1 MFGFHNGENDA
12 IFERTVYLVDEYGV
26 PEPEWDNA
34 YVSWALARQFHLGS
48 IDLADEAAALEF
60 ADNRLRTFPFMN
72 YDLRPDIRMK
82 LLEMIEIYDAFK
94 LNYPDYVDLVE
105 RMNAADI
112 FAAKDA
118 ISAAFGINPEPG
130 HMLSAT
136 IGARCEMV
144 CRVVFGYANRI
155 VPEWVLSFGGFG
167 GGFAYRNEPNSLS
180 KEAYLA
186 HLRSPHAMKRYYFFG
201 SRSLDEAL
209 PKFIDDLG

>member
-1 MFGFHNGENDA
+1 
-12 IFERTVYLVDEYGV
+12 V

-105 RMNAADI
+105 RMNAADR
-112 FAAKDA
+112 AGPY
-118 ISAAFGINPEPG
+118 AFGNHWSSLRNGVSGCIWLCQSDRSR
-130 HMLSAT
+130 M
-136 IGARCEMV
+136 GAVFWGFLGWV
-144 CRVVFGYANRI
+144 CI
-155 VPEWVLSFGGFG
+155 SQ
-167 GGFAYRNEPNSLS
+167 
-180 KEAYLA
+180 
-186 HLRSPHAMKRYYFFG
+186 
-201 SRSLDEAL
+201 
-209 PKFIDDLG
+209 